1 MSGPL
6 LLCFDGSETAAQAI
20 RHAAALLPGRE
31 AVVLTVAIPAA
42 DELPLD
48 PIGDLVG
55 RASGLYRD
63 WDEIAT
69 ELAERQARHGCQ
81 LAVQANIDARPL
93 MVAGKPAAT
102 ILRIADG
109 LDAELIVLGA
119 AHHTALGGVLGSVS
133 ERVVRQSTTTRARN
147 PRGLSDTPGLR
158 ARRRRYGRHACSS
171 VRANR
176 SLR

>member
-1 MSGPL
+1 MLRRFRDSGAGDPSRRRAAPRARGRRA
-6 LLCFDGSETAAQAI
+6 DG
-20 RHAAALLPGRE
+20 RD
-31 AVVLTVAIPAA
+31 PAA
-42 DELPLD
+42 NELPLD

-93 MVAGKPAAT
+93 MVARKAAAT
-102 ILRIADG
+102 ILRIADE

-133 ERVVRQSTTTRARN
+133 ERVVRQATRPVLVIPA
-147 PRGLSDTPGLR
+147 G
-158 ARRRRYGRHACSS
+158 
-171 VRANR
+171 
-176 SLR
+176 